1 MNLSTTWKNYLLSC
15 KSPLNDCNYIL
26 NEFTTAA
33 SEDKCVD
40 IAQSL
45 RKGTFLVKVTDQPH
59 PSIVHSFSYAE
70 GNSIEL
76 GFGKRKP
83 FIHSGLGN
91 SAFPLSFKA
100 KKMFHKADMN
110 RYPYQEIFD
119 ADSIAQIKT
128 IQPITR
134 TPGANTM
141 IPLRSCQYIPS
152 GIADLILRSNA
163 TSAEELVMVAKS
175 YVAGSLQTIPIEV
188 ADTPAVPTTAE
199 TVPDDG
205 DVNALAV
212 LAHAADAAAPLQQ
225 ASHSIE
231 TIEQNGGQVL
241 QYLMNFSK
249 TTMKDVPLA
258 PETVVGGI
266 VQTASSDCHLARLGS
281 STAIPQAPNQV
292 PPGIT
297 TQASTAEALEMI
309 KTFSETL
316 AENIGHGS
324 GSAPKA
330 TKMFV
335 EQWKALGSLD
345 AENPL
350 EQLSETATQI
360 LNTRDQSDRRM
371 LIDGALSL
379 EGVDPNVSATQ
390 LKNLC
395 NGPLGWDSFEEP
407 NGITSFMMEVP
418 GITGNRSA
426 SVTEHVIRLRAYYNV
441 QSSKDEV
448 DSILKKDVIPPRS
461 VEELIAILTQQC
473 KLIKIFTHE
482 NSILVINLEDFLEFM
497 SERSQKIRY
506 KFHIDSTYLLKIQ
519 YKIDSRINN
528 LCNDAKRFC
537 KDVGKM
543 NFRNFSN
550 FKFVMN
556 DIDNDSLIIDKMPS
570 FMVQITS
577 SGGGLSNNGKRK
589 FKDINHDNDDI
600 CILPAYNT
608 NKNPAWSLKQGE
620 KFKLVFKAVKMRKPK
635 ACLDFWIR
643 GICKNDCDRKS
654 THVDKLSKEMNEQM
668 DKFVKD
674 ARARASKSSPVTSS
688 NADT

>member
-1 MNLSTTWKNYLLSC
+1 MNLSTSWKNYLLSC
-15 KSPLNDCNYIL
+15 NSSLNDCNYIL
-26 NEFTTAA
+26 GELTTAA

-45 RKGTFLVKVTDQPH
+45 RKGTFFVKVTDQPQ
-59 PSIVHSFSYAE
+59 PSIVHSFAYAE
-70 GNSIEL
+70 GNSNEL

-91 SAFPLSFKA
+91 NAFPLSFKA
-100 KKMFHKADMN
+100 KKMFHKAEMN

-119 ADSIAQIKT
+119 ADSVDAIRS
-128 IQPITR
+128 IQPIAR

-141 IPLRSCQYIPS
+141 ITLRSCQYIPS

-163 TSAEELVMVAKS
+163 TSVEELVMVAKS
-175 YVAGSLQTIPIEV
+175 YVIGSLQTIPIEV
-188 ADTPAVPTTAE
+188 ADVPAAPTTDE
-199 TVPDDG
+199 NVPDDG
-205 DVNALAV
+205 DVNALDV
-212 LAHAADAAAPLQQ
+212 LAHAANTAAPLPQ

-258 PETVVGGI
+258 PETIVGGI
-266 VQTASSDCHLARLGS
+266 VQTASSDCHLARLGN
-281 STAIPQAPNQV
+281 STAPPQAPNHIPLSV
-292 PPGIT
+292 T
-297 TQASTAEALEMI
+297 AQASSAEALEMI

-316 AENIGHGS
+316 AENMGHGS

-345 AENPL
+345 SENPL

-418 GITGNRSA
+418 GITGNRSS
-426 SVTEHVIRLRAYYNV
+426 SVTEHVLRLRAYYNV

-448 DSILKKDVIPPRS
+448 DSILKKDIIPPRS
-461 VEELIAILTQQC
+461 VEELITILTQQC

-482 NSILVINLEDFLEFM
+482 NSILVINLENLLEFLN
-497 SERSQKIRY
+497 ERSQKIRY

-519 YKIDSRINN
+519 YKVDSRINH

-537 KDVGKM
+537 RDVGKM

-550 FKFVMN
+550 FKFIMN

-570 FMVQITS
+570 FMIKITS
-577 SGGGLSNNGKRK
+577 SRGDFTGSNKRK
-589 FKDINHDNDDI
+589 FRDLDNDDDDN
-600 CILPAYNT
+600 CILPAYNA
-608 NKNPAWSLKQGE
+608 NKNPAWTLKQGE
-620 KFKLVFKAVKMRKPK
+620 KFKQVFKAPKMRKPR

-643 GICKNDCDRKS
+643 GICKKGCERES
-654 THVDKLSKEMNEQM
+654 THVKKLSKEMAEQM
-668 DKFVKD
+668 DKFVVD
-674 ARARASKSSPVTSS
+674 ARARASKSRPTTSPHS
-688 NADT
+688 DT